1 MEPRNTNDMIMSQGS
16 LDRLRK
22 KKKKKTGWYE
32 NYSHVNPR
40 TDRIDYLSRHE
51 KRPWKSLSNLTIVT
65 WLFMEGHNVWILDAR
80 E

>member
-1 MEPRNTNDMIMSQGS
+1 MEPKNINDMIMSQGS

-22 KKKKKTGWYE
+22 KKEKTGWYE

-40 TDRIDYLSRHE
+40 TDGIDYLSRHE